1 MTYMDLIQDER
12 FNRLLEKYLKS
23 ENQGID
29 YKEYFKH
36 FIENLNKKEI
46 IVPVLGIQ
54 GAGKSSF
61 LNSILMEDNI
71 LPTDVDE
78 TTCVPVEVRYGENIN
93 EAIIHYL
100 NGTKKNIN
108 IENLEKYVH
117 NDYNRANNLQ
127 VSKIVLYNKS
137 DVLKDNIVLVD
148 LPGVGS
154 LTPENQRTTLEY
166 VNKLVAGIFMIRT
179 NPPITRTEKNFINAL
194 WPKLSN
200 TIFVQN
206 KWNDESYDDA
216 NEAKEHNEGVLSSI
230 SYAHN
235 EEKQIN
241 VNIVNVYEAV
251 KAKFTKDVELYEN
264 SGIVNVIDEIK
275 NISKEYNKDLINALN
290 QRVNEALKNINDRI
304 DTYKSL
310 TLNESKQNDSEK
322 EEKIKEIKMILS
334 ENKKKIR
341 NCRAYAD
348 DEMENI
354 IENSSKIIKENI
366 ENLRIELRRI
376 INKGIVDGHRLSLI
390 YKETSDKAINN
401 IMDEVLVSISELVKN
416 LNGELE
422 DITIKGFDGT
432 YENISFFNKKSSIKY
447 EKSLP
452 TVLGVSTGVVGTIGA
467 IGILGGPAGIL
478 VGMGISLAFSLIGE
492 HIRTKIVENRASYT
506 IRDLEPMIEDLENYL
521 KSEIID
527 DLRAKGNDVDD
538 SIKELKN
545 KLEKTF
551 KEDMEVIEK
560 QYEVTYNE
568 GHILEFEEDSKILN
582 GLINGLEGQ
591 KEKQNGF
598 F

>member
-12 FNRLLEKYLKS
+12 FNGLLEKYLKS
-23 ENQGID
+23 ENQGVD
-29 YKEYFKH
+29 YKEYFNH

-78 TTCVPVEVRYGENIN
+78 TTCVPVEVRYGENTN

-100 NGTKKNIN
+100 NGNKENIN

-206 KWNDESYDDA
+206 KWNDESLEDA
-216 NEAKEHNEGVLSSI
+216 NDAKEHNEGVLSSI
-230 SYAHN
+230 SYSHN
-235 EEKQIN
+235 EEKQID
-241 VNIVNVYEAV
+241 VNIVNIYEAV
-251 KAKFTKDVELYEN
+251 KAKFTKDVELYDN
-264 SGIVNVIDEIK
+264 CGIVKVIEEIK
-275 NISKEYNKDLINALN
+275 NISKEYNRDLINTLN
-290 QRVNEALKNINDRI
+290 QRVNESLKNINDKI

-310 TLNESKQNDSEK
+310 TLNENEQNDLKK
-322 EEKIKEIKMILS
+322 EEKIKEIKIILS

-348 DEMENI
+348 DQMENI

-366 ENLRIELRRI
+366 ENLRLELRRI
-376 INKGIVDGHRLSLI
+376 INNGIVDGHRLSLI

-416 LNGELE
+416 LNGALE

-452 TVLGVSTGVVGTIGA
+452 TVLGVSTGVFGTIGA

-527 DLRAKGNDVDD
+527 DLRAKGKDVDD

-551 KEDMEVIEK
+551 KEDMEIIEK

-591 KEKQNGF
+591 KEK
-598 F
+598 

>member
-12 FNRLLEKYLKS
+12 FNKLLEKYLKS
-23 ENQGID
+23 EIQGID

-78 TTCVPVEVRYGENIN
+78 TTCVPVEVRYGENTN
-93 EAIIHYL
+93 EAIIYYL
-100 NGTKKNIN
+100 NGNKENIN

-206 KWNDESYDDA
+206 KWNDESLDDA

-235 EEKQIN
+235 DEKELH

-251 KAKFTKDVELYEN
+251 KAKFTKDENLYDN
-264 SGIVNVIDEIK
+264 CGIVKVIEEIK
-275 NISKEYNKDLINALN
+275 NISKEYNRDLINTLN
-290 QRVNEALKNINDRI
+290 QKVYESLKNINDKI

-310 TLNESKQNDSEK
+310 ALNEKEQNSLEK

-348 DEMENI
+348 DEIENI
-354 IENSSKIIKENI
+354 IENSLKIIKDNI
-366 ENLRIELRRI
+366 ENLRLELRRI
-376 INKGIVDGHRLSLI
+376 INKGIVDGNRLSLI
-390 YKETSDKAINN
+390 YKEISDKAINN
-401 IMDEVLVSISELVKN
+401 IMDEVLASISELIKN
-416 LNGELE
+416 LNGALE

-447 EKSLP
+447 EKSIP

-467 IGILGGPAGIL
+467 VGILGGPAGIL
-478 VGMGISLAFSLIGE
+478 VGMGISLAFSLIGD
-492 HIRTKIVENRASYT
+492 RMRSKIVKNRASYT

-521 KSEIID
+521 KEEIID
-527 DLRAKGNDVDD
+527 DLRVKQEDVDD
-538 SIKELKN
+538 SIKELKSN
-545 KLEKTF
+545 LEKTF
-551 KEDMEVIEK
+551 KEDMEIIEK
-560 QYEVTYNE
+560 QYEATYNE
-568 GHILEFEEDSKILN
+568 DHILEFEEDLKILKE
-582 GLINGLEGQ
+582 IN
-591 KEKQNGF
+591 
-598 F
+598 

>member
-1 MTYMDLIQDER
+1 MTYMDLIQDEK
-12 FNRLLEKYLKS
+12 FNRLLEKYLNN

-29 YKEYFKH
+29 YREYFKH
-36 FIENLNKKEI
+36 FIENLNNKEI

-78 TTCVPVEVRYGENIN
+78 TTCVPVEVRYGENSS
-93 EAIIHYL
+93 EAIIYYL
-100 NGTKKNIN
+100 NGNKESIHITD
-108 IENLEKYVH
+108 LDKYVH
-117 NDYNRANNLQ
+117 NNYNTANNLK

-137 DVLKDNIVLVD
+137 NILKDNIVLVD

-154 LTPENQRTTLEY
+154 LTSENQRTTLEY

-206 KWNDESYDDA
+206 KWNDESNEDA

-235 EEKQIN
+235 VEKDTK

-251 KAKFTKDVELYEN
+251 KAKFTNDVELYDN
-264 SGIVNVIDEIK
+264 SGIVKVIDEIK
-275 NISKEYNKDLINALN
+275 NISKEYNRDLINTLN
-290 QRVNEALKNINDRI
+290 QRVYEALKNINDRI
-304 DTYKSL
+304 DTYKSVY
-310 TLNESKQNDSEK
+310 LNKKNQNELEK
-322 EEKIKEIKMILS
+322 EEKIKKIQMILF
-334 ENKKKIR
+334 ENKRKIR

-348 DEMENI
+348 EELENI
-354 IENSSKIIKENI
+354 IENSSKIIRENI
-366 ENLRIELRRI
+366 ENLRVELRRI
-376 INKGIVDGHRLSLI
+376 INRGIVDGNKLSLI

-401 IMDEVLVSISELVKN
+401 IMDEVLVSISKLIKN

-447 EKSLP
+447 EKSIP
-452 TVLGVSTGVVGTIGA
+452 TLLGVSTGVIGA
-467 IGILGGPAGIL
+467 IGAVGMLGGPAGIL
-478 VGMGISLAFSLIGE
+478 VGMGISLAFSLIGD
-492 HIRTKIVENRASYT
+492 HVRSKIVENRASYT

-527 DLRAKGNDVDD
+527 DLRAKGQEVDD
-538 SIKELKN
+538 SIKELKT

-551 KEDMEVIEK
+551 KDDMEIIEK
-560 QYEVTYNE
+560 QYEAPYNQD
-568 GHILEFEEDSKILN
+568 HILEFEEDLKTIKELVSKVDA
-582 GLINGLEGQ
+582 Q
-591 KEKQNGF
+591 KEK
-598 F
+598 